1 MSSNKE
7 RDKAILKTIERI
19 IYSSDKIDEAEIR
32 IRITRGEVTTVR
44 YNVNELVIPDKITGD
59 ISKEEV

>member
-19 IYSSDKIDEAEIR
+19 IYSSEYIDEAEIR

-44 YNVNELVIPDKITGD
+44 YNVNELVIPDDVK
-59 ISKEEV
+59 SKEEVNRW